1 LRPHRRPGWWCWL
14 ACCALLLG
22 AAAEAPPAARPV
34 GFAELPGWPGEDP
47 AAALPPLLKSCAV
60 LRTGQTDSA
69 ARWARACAAAAAL
82 DPARLDAASARAFLE
97 RHFRPH
103 ALGTGLLTGYYEP
116 ELRGARRPGG
126 EFRVPLHGLPPA
138 GPLLQ
143 ADRAAIEA
151 GALAGRGLEIVY
163 VDDPVDA
170 FFLHIQGSGRVV
182 LRDGGVLR
190 LGFAGRNA
198 HAYHAI
204 GRSLIERGAIP
215 REAMSMQAIRGWL
228 AAAPPAEAAALMRE
242 NPAYIFFRP
251 LTGLAAHEGPVG
263 AQGVPLTPGRSL
275 AVDRAFIPLGAP
287 VFLASRDPV
296 DGTPIRR
303 VVLAQDTGT
312 AIRGQARADLF
323 WGWGA
328 DAATRA
334 GLMREDAALFVL
346 LPR

>member
-242 NPAYIFFRP
+242 NPAYIFFRAV
-251 LTGLAAHEGPVG
+251 TGGGPG
-263 AQGVPLTPGRSL
+263 LHSARCAGVPCQPGSGGRHADSPGGAGAGHRHRHPRPGPGRP
-275 AVDRAFIPLGAP
+275 VLG
-287 VFLASRDPV
+287 L
-296 DGTPIRR
+296 GRR
-303 VVLAQDTGT
+303 C
-312 AIRGQARADLF
+312 RHPRRADA
-323 WGWGA
+323 GGCG
-328 DAATRA
+328 TVRA
-334 GLMREDAALFVL
+334 VAALNIAGVL
-346 LPR
+346 SPEARQA

>member
-1 LRPHRRPGWWCWL
+1 MRPRRPAGWWCWL

-22 AAAEAPPAARPV
+22 AAGEARPV
-34 GFAELPGWPGEDP
+34 NFAQLPGWPGENP
-47 AAALPPLLKSCAV
+47 AAALPPLLKSCAAP
-60 LRTGQTDSA
+60 RSGPAA
-69 ARWARACAAAAAL
+69 ARWAAACAAAAAL
-82 DPARLDAASARAFLE
+82 PARPDAATARAFLE

-103 ALGTGLLTGYYEP
+103 ALGTGMLTGYYEP
-116 ELRGARRPGG
+116 ELRGALRRGG
-126 EFRVPLHGLPPA
+126 AFQVPLHALPPD
-138 GPLLQ
+138 GPLRRL
-143 ADRAAIEA
+143 DRAAIER
-151 GALAGRGLEIVY
+151 GGMAGRGLELVF

-182 LRDGGVLR
+182 LPDGRVLR

-215 REAMSMQAIRGWL
+215 REEMSMQAIRAWL
-228 AAAPPAEAAALMRE
+228 AAAPPAEAVALMRE

-251 LTGLAAHEGPVG
+251 LTGLAPQEGPAG

-275 AVDRAFIPLGAP
+275 AVDRAFVPLGAP
-287 VFLASRDPV
+287 VFIASRDPV

-303 VVLAQDTGT
+303 VVVAQDTGS

-328 DAATRA
+328 AAATRA
-334 GLMREDAALFVL
+334 GLMREDAAMFVL